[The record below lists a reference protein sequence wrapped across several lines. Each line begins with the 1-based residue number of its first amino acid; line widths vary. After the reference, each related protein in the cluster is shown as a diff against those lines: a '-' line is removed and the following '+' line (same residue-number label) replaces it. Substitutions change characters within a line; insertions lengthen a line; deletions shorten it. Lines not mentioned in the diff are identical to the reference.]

1 MKQNNATAKALEDE
15 TPVSDEAPEDLF
27 DEGFYYNEDEEKK
40 KKEQT
45 NSTNNSN
52 IDIADISRK
61 TLRLVN
67 EAQRDWL
74 TTGRRYL
81 HQSLQ
86 LYLSS
91 ISLYGRRY
99 SLLVND

>member
-1 MKQNNATAKALEDE
+1 MKQNEANAKALEDE

-27 DEGFYYNEDEEKK
+27 DEGFYYNEEEEKK
-40 KKEQT
+40 KKEQN
-45 NSTNNSN
+45 NSANNSN

-74 TTGRRYL
+74 TTGRRYV
-81 HQSLQ
+81 Q
-86 LYLSS
+86 
-91 ISLYGRRY
+91 
-99 SLLVND
+99 